1 VLAVTSRAGFHVVS
15 ARYEY
20 GVSFTQSYLR
30 VISPSFVSVAKFP
43 ALLGEI
49 LGVNNEISP
58 TRLRLRNIYNLG
70 QKPAWNKGL
79 FSPYISLLPP
89 IQYCFTLESC
99 RHNNTGT
106 GTTLNVG

>member
-20 GVSFTQSYLR
+20 GVSFTQSYFR

-70 QKPAWNKGL
+70 QMPWNKGL
-79 FSPYISLLPP
+79 FSPHISLLPP
-89 IQYCFTLESC
+89 MALFNIVS
-99 RHNNTGT
+99 RWKAA
-106 GTTLNVG
+106 GTTILGPEQH